1 MSDRKKI
8 CPATGQIVELNRSTE
23 MQFRFKDLF
32 IENICEYAFRV
43 SVVMRFVQYV
53 CLWSS
58 VGTRDP
64 WEVHDYSLLWH
75 EKAPVTLKMLHYSII
90 IVKSCILNK
99 NILATFACGSLAIQ

>member
-53 CLWSS
+53 CL
-58 VGTRDP
+58 
-64 WEVHDYSLLWH
+64 
-75 EKAPVTLKMLHYSII
+75 
-90 IVKSCILNK
+90 
-99 NILATFACGSLAIQ
+99 